1 MNNVDHRRLL
11 ANRLH
16 VDLLGPMR
24 DDEILDFKP
33 TDRYLTGILFPG
45 DSETPPEE
53 DEVLASGGG
62 DDEGGGEETIPLE
75 RTQRHSSAGISFAV
89 RGIPGSATIQ
99 IDVDAARYKAF
110 WLDDAGGRTDA
121 EGPIS
126 TAKWERKPIQ
136 IQRAIDVTITGDD
149 PDPIDLAAFGG
160 EGLVLRIHSATM
172 NRERSEFAVTVV
184 LINNLRTDRGDSRRT
199 NQEKHLF
206 QTGLRIRATGSSHL
220 IARPSRRSGEDEDL
234 RLIYRDV
241 HEFAVGHFCAAQW
254 SGTGEGGTID
264 EIATTW
270 LPEAVVEATS
280 TAGDPV
286 LAVLGTTPGLEP
298 LSAAWLAEA
307 GPKDLVRALRI
318 LPDAY
323 GKWLATQRARIPTE
337 IPGDLQGQAASH
349 IADGEAAR
357 ERIARAINLL
367 DNDSAVRRAFQ
378 LANKA
383 MVLQRQWTKGDADLT
398 WRPFQIAF
406 QLLTLESLA
415 DRGSADRL
423 IMDLL
428 WFPTGGGKTEAYLGI
443 IAFLLFHR
451 RLKETEPG
459 LGAGTAVIMRYTLR
473 LLTIQ
478 QFQRAASLILA
489 CEHIRRSSDALGNVS
504 FSIGLWVGGGATP
517 NSIADAESRV
527 ANDTD
532 PSPRQIT
539 ACPACGGSQELK
551 WRADKRTTARGKQV
565 PERIVVACE
574 NPPCPMRGD
583 LPIWTV
589 DEDIYREVPSLLI
602 GTVDKFAQIVRKV
615 GETANFFGE
624 GREPHDPP
632 DLIIQDEL
640 HLITG
645 PLGTL
650 TGIYEI
656 AVDEL
661 CSRTETGPDGT
672 LTIRPK
678 VIGSTATIRRAREQG
693 LQLFNRQ
700 VSQFPPAI
708 LDAANS
714 CFAVRDST
722 APGRLY
728 VGVTSAGRSPKFTLQ
743 ATCASLLQAVDGGG
757 SGGSDRSA
765 LDPWWTLVAYFNSLR
780 ELGGALVMMYDDV
793 PASVRLYAL
802 LRSEQPR
809 GTRNIDE
816 LTSRKKQSELRDT
829 LAALDVSSPNP
840 DALDAVLATNMI
852 SVGVDI
858 QRLGVMVVNGQPKQ
872 IAEYIQATSRVGRSH
887 PGLVV
892 TVYNNGRVRDRSH
905 FEGFSAWHGALY
917 RDVEPSSVT
926 PFASRARDRAIHA
939 VLCALARHRVHG
951 LRDAPKLTPA
961 RRTMVERDIIPAIIS
976 RATALD
982 PDEVQGVMDS
992 LTALLDQWEERV
1004 RVWAGTEPKWWSD
1017 RVPTDSL
1024 LISAEAHAAQ
1034 QAAGLPNS
1042 NAWPTPNSM
1051 REVEPGTPLK
1061 LIERLR
1067 QEGNDHAG

>member
-1 MNNVDHRRLL
+1 METVDHRRLL
-11 ANRLH
+11 ADRLQ
-16 VDLLGPMR
+16 VDLLGPMSEE
-24 DDEILDFKP
+24 EILNCRP

-53 DEVLASGGG
+53 NEVLGSGGG
-62 DDEGGGEETIPLE
+62 DDDGGGEETIPLE

-89 RGIPGSATIQ
+89 RGTGGSAAIRIT
-99 IDVDAARYKAF
+99 VDAARYKAF
-110 WLDDAGGRTDA
+110 WVDETGGRTDA
-121 EGPIS
+121 EGPAS
-126 TAKWERKPIQ
+126 AAQWERRPIQ
-136 IQRAIDVTITGDD
+136 VQPAIDVTITGDD
-149 PDPIDLAAFGG
+149 PDAIDLAAFGG
-160 EGLVLRIHSATM
+160 EGLVLRVHSATI
-172 NRERSEFAVTVV
+172 NQERSEFAATIV
-184 LINNLRTDRGDSRRT
+184 LINDLRSERGESRRA
-199 NQEKHLF
+199 NQEKHFF
-206 QTGLRIRATGSSHL
+206 QTSVRIRATGSSRL

-234 RLIYRDV
+234 RLIYRGV
-241 HEFAVGHFCAAQW
+241 HEFAVGHFCAARW
-254 SGTGEGGTID
+254 SGAGEGGTID
-264 EIATTW
+264 EVATTW

-286 LAVLGTTPGLEP
+286 LSVLGSSPGLKP
-298 LSAAWLAEA
+298 LSAAWLAGA
-307 GPKDLVRALRI
+307 GAEDLVRALRI

-323 GKWLATQRARIPTE
+323 GKWLLTQKARIPAE
-337 IPGDLQGQAASH
+337 IPGDLQSQAASH

-357 ERIARAINLL
+357 ERIMRAINLL
-367 DNDSAVRRAFQ
+367 DRDPAARRAFQ
-378 LANKA
+378 LANSA
-383 MVLQRQWTKGDADLT
+383 MVLQRQWTKGGPDLT
-398 WRPFQIAF
+398 WRPFQLAF

-415 DRGSADRL
+415 DRRSPDRL

-451 RLKETEPG
+451 RLTETEPG
-459 LGAGTAVIMRYTLR
+459 RGAGTAVIMRYTLR

-489 CEHIRRSSDALGNVS
+489 CDHIRRSSADLGNVP

-517 NSIADAESRV
+517 NSIVDADSRI

-539 ACPACGGSQELK
+539 ACPACGESQQLK
-551 WRADKRTTARGKQV
+551 WRADKRTTAKGKQV
-565 PERIVVACE
+565 PERIVVACG
-574 NPPCPMRGD
+574 NPRCPMRGD

-615 GETANFFGE
+615 NETAKFFGE
-624 GREPHDPP
+624 GQKPRDPP

-661 CSRTETGPDGT
+661 CSRTEPGPDGL

-693 LQLFNRQ
+693 LQLFNRE

-714 CFAVRDST
+714 CFAVRDTT

-743 ATCASLLQAVDGGG
+743 AACASLLQAVNGGG
-757 SGGSDRSA
+757 GGGDRSA

-793 PASVRLYAL
+793 PASVRLYAR

-809 GTRNIDE
+809 STRNIDE

-829 LAALDVSSPNP
+829 LAALDVRTPDP

-852 SVGVDI
+852 SVGVDV
-858 QRLGVMVVNGQPKQ
+858 QRLGLMVVNGQPKQ

-905 FEGFSAWHGALY
+905 FEAFSTWHAALY

-939 VLCALARHRVHG
+939 VLCALARHRIHG
-951 LRDAPKLTPA
+951 LRDAPKLTAA
-961 RRTMVERDIIPAIIS
+961 RRTAVEREIIPAIIS

-982 PDEVQGVMDS
+982 PDEVQGVKDS
-992 LTALLDQWEERV
+992 LTALLDQWEERA
-1004 RVWAGTEPKWWSD
+1004 RVWAGTEPKWWLD

-1051 REVEPGTPLK
+1051 REVEPGTPIK

-1067 QEGNDHAG
+1067 QEGNDDAG

>member
-1 MNNVDHRRLL
+1 MGPHDERSVLADRLR
-11 ANRLH
+11 A
-16 VDLLGPMR
+16 DLLGPLS
-24 DDEILDFKP
+24 DDEVLECRP

-53 DEVLASGGG
+53 DEALAAGGG
-62 DDEGGGEETIPLE
+62 DEDEGGEEAVSLE

-89 RGIPGSATIQ
+89 RGEGGSAAIE
-99 IDVDAARYKAF
+99 IDVRAARYRAF
-110 WLDDAGGRTDA
+110 WLDEKGQRSDIERPGSTTRWERVPLNVSPVSVVIRGEDPGPIDLTDAGG
-121 EGPIS
+121 P
-126 TAKWERKPIQ
+126 
-136 IQRAIDVTITGDD
+136 
-149 PDPIDLAAFGG
+149 
-160 EGLVLRIHSATM
+160 GLTLRVHVASIA
-172 NRERSEFAVTVV
+172 RERSEFAVTVV
-184 LINNLRTDRGDSRRT
+184 LINSLRSEKGESRRT
-199 NQEKHLF
+199 NQEKHFF
-206 QTGLRIRATGSSHL
+206 QTGLRIRATGASRL

-241 HEFAVGHFCAAQW
+241 HEFAVGHFCAARW
-254 SGTGEGGTID
+254 VGAGEHGTID
-264 EIATTW
+264 EVATTW
-270 LPEAVVEATS
+270 LPQAVVEATS

-286 LAVLGTTPGLEP
+286 LAVLGSTPGLEP
-298 LSAAWLAEA
+298 LSAAWLSRAGEA
-307 GPKDLVRALRI
+307 DLVRALRL

-323 GKWLATQRARIPTE
+323 GEWLMRQKARIPGE
-337 IPGDLQGQAASH
+337 VPGDLRDQAARH

-357 ERIARAINLL
+357 ERIGGAIDLLARDA
-367 DNDSAVRRAFQ
+367 AVRRAFQ
-378 LANKA
+378 LANRA
-383 MVLQRQWTKGDADLT
+383 MVLQRNWNKGDADLM
-398 WRPFQIAF
+398 WRPFQLAF

-415 DRGSADRL
+415 IRRSPDRL
-423 IMDLL
+423 LMDLL

-451 RLKETEPG
+451 RLTEEEPG
-459 LGAGTAVIMRYTLR
+459 RGAGTAVIMRYTLR

-489 CEHIRRSSDALGNVS
+489 CEHIRRGPQGMATGLGDVP

-517 NSIADAESRV
+517 NTTADAEERL

-539 ACPACGGSQELK
+539 ACPACQDSGHLK
-551 WRADKRTTARGKQV
+551 WRVDRRTTAKGKQV
-565 PERIVVACE
+565 AERIVVACE
-574 NPPCPMRGD
+574 NQACPVRGD

-602 GTVDKFAQIVRKV
+602 GTVDKFAQIVRKAS
-615 GETANFFGE
+615 ETARFFGD
-624 GREPHDPP
+624 GQPSHDPP

-656 AVDEL
+656 AIDEL
-661 CSRTETGPDGT
+661 CSRTVTGPEGPV
-672 LTIRPK
+672 TIRPK

-693 LQLFNRQ
+693 LQLFNRE

-714 CFAVRDST
+714 CFAVRDT
-722 APGRLY
+722 AAPGRLY

-743 ATCASLLQAVDGGG
+743 ATCASLLQAVEVGG
-757 SGGSDRSA
+757 DRSK

-793 PASVRLYAL
+793 PASVRLYAA
-802 LRSEQPR
+802 LRSEGPR
-809 GTRNIDE
+809 STRNIDE

-829 LAALDVSSPNP
+829 LAALDVRTPNP

-858 QRLGVMVVNGQPKQ
+858 QRLGLMVVNGQPKQ

-905 FEGFSAWHGALY
+905 FEAFSTWHAALY

-939 VLCALARHRVHG
+939 VLCALARHRITG
-951 LRDAPKLTPA
+951 LRTMPKLTSA
-961 RRTMVERDIIPAIIS
+961 RRMELERTIVPAIVA
-976 RATALD
+976 RATSLD
-982 PDEVQGVMDS
+982 RDEVQGVVDS

-1004 RVWAGTEPKWWSD
+1004 RVWGNAEPKWWSD
-1017 RVPTDSL
+1017 RMPTESL
-1024 LISAEAHAAQ
+1024 LISAETHAAQ

-1042 NAWPTPNSM
+1042 NAWATPNSM
-1051 REVEPGTPLK
+1051 REVEPGTPLR

-1067 QEGNDHAG
+1067 PEGADNAG